1 MQTPGNGFSEG
12 WTLRDQAT
20 EYSRLQQ
27 ENFNHKMRIHFLEE
41 QLIRLNNGNTVFGS
55 EELEVEVAQLRS
67 ALEERDQLLAE
78 QDAAMSRAT
87 QAIDMLQEQ
96 LREAEQTQRSVL
108 GNNGVEAL
116 RAENESVVQKS
127 LRQVRELELELRS
140 TKEMVQ
146 SLSNELQY
154 VQDNYRT
161 NMDIADKSKARDLQ
175 ILQQQKSDNEM
186 LREEIAHVKR
196 MSKGKDELVESLRAT
211 VDSLWQR
218 KEQEAK
224 EQTAALTRL
233 YKEAVEMK
241 VKEEQCHSKWHAAYA
256 LLEETWKN
264 ELSGRVTRHGA
275 IGGDR

>member
-67 ALEERDQLLAE
+67 ALKERDQLLAE

-140 TKEMVQ
+140 TKEMVE

-218 KEQEAK
+218 KEQERRSK
-224 EQTAALTRL
+224 LLRSQGSTRRR
-233 YKEAVEMK
+233 
-241 VKEEQCHSKWHAAYA
+241 W
-256 LLEETWKN
+256 
-264 ELSGRVTRHGA
+264 R
-275 IGGDR
+275 